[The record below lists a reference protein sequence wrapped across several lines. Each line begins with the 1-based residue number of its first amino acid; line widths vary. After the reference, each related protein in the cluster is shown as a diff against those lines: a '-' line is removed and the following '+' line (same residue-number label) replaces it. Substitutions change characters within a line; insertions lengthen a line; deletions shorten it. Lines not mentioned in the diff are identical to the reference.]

1 MSRVFRVARSGP
13 TIDGREITP
22 KQIEAMAANYDP
34 KKYGARIFLEH
45 VRAYLPDSAFRA
57 YGDVLSLKVE
67 PDGDAKV
74 LLAEI
79 EPTPDLVKL
88 AADRQKVYW
97 SIEID
102 PNFASSGE
110 PYMVGLA
117 VTDSPASLGTE
128 TLKFSIQHRP
138 AGAPDRLY
146 TTGLEADKTLMA
158 PSDTKSIFTKVKE
171 LLAGKANTDDGRFA
185 QIEQSAL
192 AIAGELGEFKTTQQK
207 LTDELAG
214 LTVLFTELKTTLA
227 NTPQSPGRLKAS
239 GGTATHFTD
248 C

>member
-1 MSRVFRVARSGP
+1 MASSGL
-13 TIDGREITP
+13 TVDGREITP
-22 KQIEAMAANYDP
+22 AQIDQMAASYDP
-34 KKYGARIFLEH
+34 KTFGARVFVEH
-45 VRAYLPDSAFRA
+45 LRSMMPKDSPFQA
-57 YGDVLSLKVE
+57 YGDVLALKAE
-67 PDGDAKV
+67 SADGKRV
-74 LLAEI
+74 LLAQVD
-79 EPTPDLVKL
+79 PTPALIQL
-88 AADRQKVYW
+88 AETRQKVYW
-97 SIEID
+97 SIECE
-102 PNFASSGE
+102 PNFAGTGQA
-110 PYMVGLA
+110 YMVGLA

-128 TLKFSIQHRP
+128 ILKFSIKNRP
-138 AGAPDRLY
+138 ADAPDHLY
-146 TTGLEADKTLMA
+146 SVAVEGDKSFTEK
-158 PSDTKSIFTKVKE
+158 PDTKSIFTKVKE